1 MEKND
6 AIASAGLLREHSTIV
21 AGYDK
26 ERLVLI
32 DAAEQLNFLPVQDRV
47 RIDSF
52 AARSIEPNSGALSKM
67 RCGDMD
73 LNGVVV
79 RILAYRKLYFPWADT
94 IEHRKGIGRTKGIFI
109 DCEIRRNFRQDFA
122 ALKALTCD

>member
-1 MEKND
+1 M
-6 AIASAGLLREHSTIV
+6 
-21 AGYDK
+21 
-26 ERLVLI
+26 LI

-109 DCEIRRNFRQDFA
+109 DCEIRRSFCQDFA
-122 ALKALTCD
+122 ALTALTRD